1 LLLSRTFAPSPEL
14 SPFIRRHYVFAAD
27 LPQDF
32 EITDSLLSETAF
44 VRILIRGD
52 WARETAPGVW
62 TGADSTLLFG
72 GNSRPVRVRV
82 KGSFTVLGFAIRP
95 SGWKALFSKSAETYA
110 DSIVP
115 LADIWGDIAAR
126 MTAEL
131 QSATEDDAIVAA
143 MERAI
148 TAQLNH
154 IGHRKTD
161 EQIAEFERIARI
173 DSTTKIL
180 DAAAQLGLSVRQ
192 LERRCL
198 ESFGITPKTV
208 LRRSRFLDMATAIRG
223 FSTPNEEELAGLRY
237 FDQSHLN
244 REFWRFAGMPPGA
257 FGNATT
263 PLLTAGLQLRDQG
276 KALL

>member
-1 LLLSRTFAPSPEL
+1 M
-14 SPFIRRHYVFAAD
+14 
-27 LPQDF
+27 
-32 EITDSLLSETAF
+32 
-44 VRILIRGD
+44 RGD
-52 WARETAPGVW
+52 WARETAPETWGR
-62 TGADSTLLFG
+62 AEPTLLFG

-82 KGSFTVLGFAIRP
+82 KGAFTVLGFAIRP
-95 SGWKALFSKSAETYA
+95 SGWKALFKQGADTFA

-115 LADIWGDIAAR
+115 LADVWGDIATR
-126 MTAEL
+126 MSAEL
-131 QSATEDDAIVAA
+131 KSAKGDEAIVAA

-161 EQIAEFERIARI
+161 EQIAELERIART
-173 DSTTKIL
+173 DSTTRIL
-180 DAAAQLGLSVRQ
+180 DAAAGLGMSVRQ

-223 FSTPNEEELAGLRY
+223 FSTPSEEELAGLRY

-257 FGNATT
+257 FANTET
-263 PLLTAGLQLRDQG
+263 PLLTAGLKLRDEG
-276 KALL
+276 KTLL